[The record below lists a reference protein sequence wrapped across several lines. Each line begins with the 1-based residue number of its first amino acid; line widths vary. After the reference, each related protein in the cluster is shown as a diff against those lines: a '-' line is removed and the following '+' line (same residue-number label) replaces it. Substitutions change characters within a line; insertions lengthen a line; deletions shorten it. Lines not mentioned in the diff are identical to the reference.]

1 MFPTPSQTCRSQIL
15 LLPQVLH
22 SMAESDKEN
31 RSLSKTATSKG
42 YTAKV
47 FHDPEHNSRNSWL
60 MFRLL
65 ALACLCLSCLTFWAD
80 ANAHSEGGRVRKGWP
95 CLLQEFPLA
104 LMPLSSPS
112 LTCILG
118 KFLSKVA
125 KRCALR
131 DDFDSGDILSTSI
144 VLIACLSYACF
155 QVFPSFSCCT
165 PSD

>member
-1 MFPTPSQTCRSQIL
+1 MKRCFPRLFNSTR
-15 LLPQVLH
+15 LH

-47 FHDPEHNSRNSWL
+47 FHDPEYNSRNSWL
-60 MFRLL
+60 MFRLF
-65 ALACLCLSCLTFWAD
+65 ALACLCLSVSCLTFWAD
-80 ANAHSEGGRVRKGWP
+80 ANALSEGGRVRKGWP

-104 LMPLSSPS
+104 LMPSSNPS

-118 KFLSKVA
+118 RFLSIVA
-125 KRCALR
+125 KRCALLC
-131 DDFDSGDILSTSI
+131 DFDSGDILLKSP
-144 VLIACLSYACF
+144 VLIARLSY
-155 QVFPSFSCCT
+155 VFPSFSCCI